1 MKQLFINKILIPYL
15 AWCSHRI
22 IAKHRPLVI
31 GVTGSVGKSST
42 KEALYCVLK
51 NRFRSH
57 RSMGNLNNEIGLPL
71 AIIGEKNPKGNPW
84 NWIMVIL
91 EGFSLALKKSRHY
104 PKVLVLEMAVDR
116 PGDMKYLTSIAP
128 PKIGVITSIG
138 LTHLEFFRDEKKILE
153 EKSLLL
159 RNLPPNG
166 LAVLNYD
173 DMRLRSLAKSLKI
186 PVLTYGFRMGADI
199 QASDLK
205 IGYSKDLGE
214 GVNLAKGTG
223 FRVNYK
229 TIFLPIDLPYI
240 ISKTQ
245 VQSALAAIS
254 VGIHMGMNLVEI
266 GKQLKEYRPLPG
278 RMCLIRG
285 KGGNIII
292 DDTYNS
298 APSSVKSA
306 LEIMALVKS
315 KKKTIILGDMLE
327 LGSAEE
333 PAHKELAKLIYP
345 VAGRVILVGKRTAA
359 THKELRRLGFPKDK
373 IFHFRIVDNLVK
385 KLPGLVGKGEVIL
398 VKGSQGL
405 RMEKAVEILVFKKER
420 QNLTRQDTYW
430 KKKPVKEV

>member
-1 MKQLFINKILIPYL
+1 
-15 AWCSHRI
+15 
-22 IAKHRPLVI
+22 
-31 GVTGSVGKSST
+31 
-42 KEALYCVLK
+42 
-51 NRFRSH
+51 
-57 RSMGNLNNEIGLPL
+57 
-71 AIIGEKNPKGNPW
+71 
-84 NWIMVIL
+84 
-91 EGFSLALKKSRHY
+91 
-104 PKVLVLEMAVDR
+104 
-116 PGDMKYLTSIAP
+116 
-128 PKIGVITSIG
+128 
-138 LTHLEFFRDEKKILE
+138 
-153 EKSLLL
+153 
-159 RNLPPNG
+159 
-166 LAVLNYD
+166 
-173 DMRLRSLAKSLKI
+173 
-186 PVLTYGFRMGADI
+186 MGADI